1 MCYYVLMM
9 KNYKPKEFA
18 SMLNVTVKPLQN
30 WDNAGKLLAYR
41 NPQGRRFYTHEQ
53 YEMYMGIRKENK
65 VGKAIIYGRVS
76 RDGQK
81 KIEEDKGFEKSL

>member
-1 MCYYVLMM
+1 
-9 KNYKPKEFA
+9 
-18 SMLNVTVKPLQN
+18 MLNVTVKPLQN

-81 KIEEDKGFEKSL
+81 ENLTNQISFLRKYKKKIEEDEGFEKSL